1 MSPDP
6 VFTSWQPR
14 HAELWGN
21 TPIRLRHRL
30 HEHALFSDAALADL
44 VENYPREHYSLV
56 QWRAHGA
63 SGGWREGEI
72 VGLAG
77 RDIIDSIA
85 RGRVWINMRNLP
97 DVDRRYGELMNGIFD
112 ELEERM
118 PEFRSFTRKLG
129 LLISSPLSR
138 TLYHA
143 DLPGQSLWQ
152 IRGVKRVYVYPNAA
166 PFQTPELIERVAL
179 SGVEVN
185 MPFSDWYDEHATV
198 YDIKPGDM
206 LHWPLN
212 APHRVDNHD
221 CLNVSMTMEY
231 FTEDIRRTHMVTV
244 ANGILRS
251 KLGLRP
257 RDRSTSGPRFWSK
270 AVLQRVLRDTRWV
283 RRENRARRP
292 IEFRLDPARPGC
304 VADIEVA

>member
-1 MSPDP
+1 MPSKP

-56 QWRAHGA
+56 QWGAHGA

-198 YDIKPGDM
+198 YDIEPGDM